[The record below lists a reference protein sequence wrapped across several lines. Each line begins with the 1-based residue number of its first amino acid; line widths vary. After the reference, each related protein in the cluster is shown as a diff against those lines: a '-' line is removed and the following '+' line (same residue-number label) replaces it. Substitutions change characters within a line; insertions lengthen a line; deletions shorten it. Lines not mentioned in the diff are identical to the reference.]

1 MLRLARNAVPV
12 AFLLVLAA
20 QSSALAATT
29 HDVSIVNFAFSPS
42 TLTVSQGDSVKWTN
56 TTANT
61 THTTTSDSTNP
72 DATKGLSLWD
82 QILNAGQTFTFSFTA
97 AGAYTYHCAIHTF
110 MTASISIAP
119 IAKPSSG
126 AAGTTFK
133 IVVATVGAV
142 APFVYDIQRKVGGGA
157 FKDWKIG
164 ITNRSVK
171 FVSTKANTF
180 QFQARVRNTSTGGV
194 SLYSPPVTVTVT

>member
-1 MLRLARNAVPV
+1 M
-12 AFLLVLAA
+12 
-20 QSSALAATT
+20 
-29 HDVSIVNFAFSPS
+29 
-42 TLTVSQGDSVKWTN
+42 
-56 TTANT
+56 
-61 THTTTSDSTNP
+61 
-72 DATKGLSLWD
+72 LWD
-82 QILNAGQTFTFSFTA
+82 QTLAAGQTFTFSFTA

-171 FVSTKANTF
+171 FVSTKAKRELGWRAAVPLADGLAQTWAWTKEA
-180 QFQARVRNTSTGGV
+180 QPA
-194 SLYSPPVTVTVT
+194 